1 MAEFD
6 RTARAAGTS
15 GATAPGRAAPTTPES
30 IVEASRQRVADQIMR
45 EARAVNLDVLSQEEA
60 LALAAGISTKL
71 RALGRSRLSP
81 EDYRFLGDL
90 MAKLLAPRS

>member
-6 RTARAAGTS
+6 RAVEAKGS
-15 GATAPGRAAPTTPES
+15 HGATASHRTQAPSAES
-30 IVEASRQRVADQIMR
+30 IMEASRQRVADQVMR
-45 EARAVNLDVLSQEEA
+45 EARQVNLDVLSREDA
-60 LALAAGISTKL
+60 LALAASISTKL

-81 EDYRFLGDL
+81 EDNRFLGDL

>member
-6 RTARAAGTS
+6 RAARAAGSPRTS
-15 GATAPGRAAPTTPES
+15 ASGRAQPPTAES
-30 IVEASRQRVADQIMR
+30 ILEASRQRVADQIMR
-45 EARAVNLDVLSQEEA
+45 EARRVNLDVLTQEEA

-81 EDYRFLGDL
+81 EDNRFLGDL
-90 MAKLLAPRS
+90 MAKLLAPRP

>member
-6 RTARAAGTS
+6 RTARAAGTPGVTS
-15 GATAPGRAAPTTPES
+15 SGRANPPTAQD
-30 IVEASRQRVADQIMR
+30 IMEASRQRVAEQIMR
-45 EARAVNLDVLSQEEA
+45 EARQVNLDVLTQEEA

-71 RALGRSRLSP
+71 RTLGRSRLTP
-81 EDYRFLGDL
+81 EDNRFLGDL